1 MFELF
6 IDAIKDISGILAIM
20 AALGIWSFLL

>member
-6 IDAIKDISGILAIM
+6 IDAVKDISGILAVM
-20 AALGIWSFLL
+20 AAIGIWSFLL

>member
-6 IDAIKDISGILAIM
+6 IDAVKDISGILAVM
-20 AALGIWSFLL
+20 AAIGIWSFLP